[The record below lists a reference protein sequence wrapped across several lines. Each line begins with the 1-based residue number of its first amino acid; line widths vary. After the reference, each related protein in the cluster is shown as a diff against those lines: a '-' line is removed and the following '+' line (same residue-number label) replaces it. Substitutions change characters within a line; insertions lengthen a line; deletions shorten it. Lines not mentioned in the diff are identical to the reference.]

1 MSHPRR
7 RGSDAT
13 PALQTRLIAR
23 VGGALLSTLMRTTRL
38 ERSGTEHYDA
48 WIGSGRTAIYVL
60 WHGRLLPCSYFHR
73 HQGLAT
79 LISQHRDGDYIA
91 GVVERW
97 GFQAVRGSSSRGG
110 AAAMIQMVRLLQ
122 RGVPLAITPDGP
134 RGPRQKMKT
143 GPLVAAQRA
152 GVPLIPVT
160 AGADRAWWFGGWDRF
175 LVPHP
180 FARIHLAYGEPL
192 FVPEAA
198 QPEEIDRL
206 ALVLEERLNRLT
218 DEVDLAARRR

>member
-1 MSHPRR
+1 MNQPRR

-13 PALQTRLIAR
+13 PAWQTRLVAR
-23 VGGALLSTLMRTTRL
+23 AGGALLNALMGSTRL
-38 ERSGTEHYDA
+38 KRSGTEHYDA

-91 GVVERW
+91 GVVEGW
-97 GFQAVRGSSSRGG
+97 GFHAVRGSSSRGG
-110 AAAMIQMVRLLQ
+110 AAALIQMVRLL
-122 RGVPLAITPDGP
+122 RDGIPLAVTPDGP

-175 LVPHP
+175 LVPQP

-192 FVPEAA
+192 FVPQEAT
-198 QPEEIDRL
+198 QDEIDRL

-218 DEVDLAARRR
+218 DDVDQAVKG